1 VFLIIFKSKTSM
13 KNIFLFLFIF
23 IFNSCDRESSITSN
37 NNLIK
42 RLSEDQVINKVM
54 NQFIS
59 EPSNQDDID
68 RNLILNHIID
78 KKLDMES
85 TPEGIYF
92 QITKE
97 GIGNH
102 PDLKNTIITNY
113 RGTFLDGN
121 LFDSTQGK
129 KPFTYPLNRMN
140 DGWKKAIPLMKSGG
154 KAIFIMPSK
163 LCYGEKGFGD
173 LIPPNSIL
181 KFEIELIGIKRTK

>member
-1 VFLIIFKSKTSM
+1 M
-13 KNIFLFLFIF
+13 KNIFLFLFIL

-97 GIGNH
+97 
-102 PDLKNTIITNY
+102 
-113 RGTFLDGN
+113 
-121 LFDSTQGK
+121 
-129 KPFTYPLNRMN
+129 
-140 DGWKKAIPLMKSGG
+140 
-154 KAIFIMPSK
+154 
-163 LCYGEKGFGD
+163 
-173 LIPPNSIL
+173 
-181 KFEIELIGIKRTK
+181 

>member
-1 VFLIIFKSKTSM
+1 
-13 KNIFLFLFIF
+13 
-23 IFNSCDRESSITSN
+23 
-37 NNLIK
+37 
-42 RLSEDQVINKVM
+42 M

-102 PDLKNTIITNY
+102 PDLKNTIIIMMITI
-113 RGTFLDGN
+113 GN
-121 LFDSTQGK
+121 K
-129 KPFTYPLNRMN
+129 R
-140 DGWKKAIPLMKSGG
+140 
-154 KAIFIMPSK
+154 SK
-163 LCYGEKGFGD
+163 
-173 LIPPNSIL
+173 
-181 KFEIELIGIKRTK
+181 